1 MFGLLVAACA
11 FRGPSL
17 GAHENSS
24 TDDATATDNP
34 TEANNLTA
42 LNIPIALL
50 PSGTKEETRSVP
62 TPVR

>member
-1 MFGLLVAACA
+1 LGLAVTARA
-11 FRGPSL
+11 FRSAAL

-42 LNIPIALL
+42 LSIPLAFL
-50 PSGTKEETRSVP
+50 PSGTKKKVLGSRP
-62 TPVR
+62 CLL